1 MVLTWQLNLGGEKMN
16 IHQYQHKVQ
25 YYETDKMGMVH
36 HSNYIRWFEEARTDY
51 LEALGLPYEQMEAE
65 GIGSPVL
72 SVQCQYKSKVVYG
85 ETLTIQVSLKS
96 YSGLRMSL
104 VYMVTGSDGKVRCT
118 GETDHCFINQSG
130 RPVILTKVKPD
141 WDLLFRQQL

>member
-1 MVLTWQLNLGGEKMN
+1 MN
-16 IHQYQHKVQ
+16 VHQYQHKVQ

-51 LEALGLPYEQMEAE
+51 LEALGLPYNQMEAE

-85 ETLTIQVSLKS
+85 ETVTIQTALKS
-96 YSGLRMSL
+96 YSGLRMTI
-104 VYMVTGSDGKVRCT
+104 VYSVLGSDGKVRCT
-118 GETDHCFINQSG
+118 GETGHCFINQNG
-130 RPVILTKVKPD
+130 RPITLTKAKPE
-141 WDLLFRQQL
+141 WDKLFQQQL

>member
-1 MVLTWQLNLGGEKMN
+1 MN
-16 IHQYQHKVQ
+16 VHQYQHKVQ

-51 LEALGLPYEQMEAE
+51 LEALGLPYNQMEAE

-85 ETLTIQVSLKS
+85 ETVTIQTALKS
-96 YSGLRMSL
+96 YSGLRMTI
-104 VYMVTGSDGKVRCT
+104 VYSVLGSDGKVRCT
-118 GETDHCFINQSG
+118 GETGHCFINQNG
-130 RPVILTKVKPD
+130 RPITLAKAKPE
-141 WDLLFRQQL
+141 WDKLFQQQL

>member
-1 MVLTWQLNLGGEKMN
+1 MGA
-16 IHQYQHKVQ
+16 HQYRHKVQ

-51 LEALGLPYEQMEAE
+51 LEVLGLPYDRMEAE

-85 ETLTIQVSLKS
+85 ETVTIEVALKS
-96 YSGLRMSL
+96 YSGLRMQIG
-104 VYMVTGSDGKVRCT
+104 YRVTGDDGKVRCV
-118 GETDHCFINQSG
+118 GETGHCFVNQNG
-130 RPVILTKVKPD
+130 RPVTLAKKKPE
-141 WDLLFRQQL
+141 WDVLFQSCVIKDGLQA